1 PLGLLLYAPHGL
13 LLDANRAVLGTLP
26 REQARGYNVL
36 ADQRFVAAGVMDDIE
51 RAFAGEAVQL
61 PPLLDQRSDAATSP
75 QGRARWMQ
83 ASLYPLKD
91 EAGAVREVV
100 AMAQDVTEQMQAYQL
115 LEQRVAE
122 RTRELVTLLEVSRN
136 VASTLEL
143 QPLLGLILDHLKAVV
158 DYTGAAFF
166 IVEDEH
172 VRALDYRGPLPPEQI
187 LNLRIPLAQALGY
200 QAVLRQKGPVIVDE
214 RWGTSPLAPVVG

>member
-91 EAGAVREVV
+91 EVGAVREVV
-100 AMAQDVTEQMQAYQL
+100 AMAQDVTEQMQAYQI

-122 RTRELVTLLEVSRN
+122 RTQDLATLLGVPN
-136 VASTLEL
+136 AVGSTRGTGL
-143 QPLLGLILDHLKAVV
+143 PLALILDL
-158 DYTGAAFF
+158 
-166 IVEDEH
+166 
-172 VRALDYRGPLPPEQI
+172 
-187 LNLRIPLAQALGY
+187 LR
-200 QAVLRQKGPVIVDE
+200 
-214 RWGTSPLAPVVG
+214 SVG